1 MCQDGPPFLSPSS
14 VVRGPSLFPL
24 GVFYPKEEGGPKQQV
39 GSTLGEVCVH
49 APATGK
55 EFGRVERGGR
65 QLERVCVCNVGV
77 VGCVCVCVWANACVG
92 GGAIANL
99 CGRKL
104 RLMVMKA
111 MLLTNPHPE
120 LNTV

>member
-1 MCQDGPPFLSPSS
+1 MCACTGHWKR
-14 VVRGPSLFPL
+14 VWACGKRGEAAGAS
-24 GVFYPKEEGGPKQQV
+24 
-39 GSTLGEVCVH
+39 
-49 APATGK
+49 
-55 EFGRVERGGR
+55 
-65 QLERVCVCNVGV
+65 VCNVGV
-77 VGCVCVCVWANACVG
+77 VGSVCVCVWAKACVG

>member
-1 MCQDGPPFLSPSS
+1 MHRPLEKS
-14 VVRGPSLFPL
+14 L
-24 GVFYPKEEGGPKQQV
+24 GVWKEGG
-39 GSTLGEVCVH
+39 GSWSE
-49 APATGK
+49 
-55 EFGRVERGGR
+55 
-65 QLERVCVCNVGV
+65 CVCNVGV